1 MKNNSKGR
9 RFRRGIYV
17 LPTLFTIGTIF
28 CGFFAVTNAL
38 KGEFNL
44 AAIAIGFAVVF
55 DGLDG
60 RIARMTNSCSEF
72 GVQIDSL
79 ADVVTFGLA
88 PAILAYLWGVRAIP
102 RGVALF
108 SAPSTTRLD
117 RLLWFP
123 GVRRHAAGALQHSEC
138 HASTLGKRRGKAFV
152 GMPIPAGAA
161 MIAAAV
167 HFSPG
172 ASGTL
177 DRGNTLECA
186 GRNPWLPDGQHSEIP
201 QFQACRSEEPP
212 AIRQFRAAG
221 HAGRA
226 DLLLLAGRSAPFGRR
241 VCVLGTGVEGSR
253 PGQAQT
259 GGCPEGRQA
268 QAGRHLTPG
277 SPSRDRRPPAALRPK
292 LRGHD
297 PNPVPASRAPG
308 STRKPFHLL
317 YLCGNC
323 RCLDR

>member
-1 MKNNSKGR
+1 MKNNSKKQ

-60 RIARMTNSCSEF
+60 RIARMTNTCSEF

-88 PAILAYLWGVRAIP
+88 PAILAFLWGARAVPVESTYSLHLQQLGWIVCFGFLVCGAM
-102 RGVALF
+102 RLARYNIQ
-108 SAPSTTRLD
+108 SAKPPPS
-117 RLLWFP
+117 
-123 GVRRHAAGALQHSEC
+123 GSGSE
-138 HASTLGKRRGKAFV
+138 KPFV

-161 MIAAAV
+161 LIAAAV
-167 HFSPG
+167 HFSP
-172 ASGTL
+172 
-177 DRGNTLECA
+177 EPPEHWIA
-186 GRNPWLPDGQHSEIP
+186 GILWNLLVGFLGFLMVQHSEIS

-212 AIRQFRAAG
+212 AIRQFRAPG
-221 HAGRA
+221 HAGSA
-226 DLLLLAGRSAPFGRR
+226 HLLLLAGRPASHGRR
-241 VCVLGTGVEGSR
+241 ICVLGIGVEGLR

-259 GGCPEGRQA
+259 GRRPDGRQA
-268 QAGRHLTPG
+268 QAG
-277 SPSRDRRPPAALRPK
+277 
-292 LRGHD
+292 
-297 PNPVPASRAPG
+297 
-308 STRKPFHLL
+308 
-317 YLCGNC
+317 
-323 RCLDR
+323 

>member
-1 MKNNSKGR
+1 VRSNSQKR

-88 PAILAYLWGVRAIP
+88 PAILAYLWGMRALSPESLHTLHLQQLGWIVCFGFLVCGAM
-102 RGVALF
+102 RLARFNLQ
-108 SAPSTTRLD
+108 SAKPSPSGSD
-117 RLLWFP
+117 
-123 GVRRHAAGALQHSEC
+123 SE
-138 HASTLGKRRGKAFV
+138 RPFV

-167 HFSPG
+167 HFSP
-172 ASGTL
+172 
-177 DRGNTLECA
+177 
-186 GRNPWLPDGQHSEIP
+186 
-201 QFQACRSEEPP
+201 EPP
-212 AIRQFRAAG
+212 EHWLVGIFWNMLVGFLGFLMVSTLKYPSFKHVDLKSRKRFVNFALLAMLVALIYFYSQIVLLLMAAG
-221 HAGRA
+221 YAFSG
-226 DLLLLAGRSAPFGRR
+226 
-241 VCVLGTGVEGSR
+241 LGWKAYGLVK
-253 PGQAQT
+253 QK
-259 GGCPEGRQA
+259 PEGVLT
-268 QAGRHLTPG
+268 AGK
-277 SPSRDRRPPAALRPK
+277 LRP
-292 LRGHD
+292 D
-297 PNPVPASRAPG
+297 D
-308 STRKPFHLL
+308 T
-317 YLCGNC
+317 
-323 RCLDR
+323 